1 MQCSNSDSMFLE
13 RLGRRIR
20 TIREAQ
26 TISRQKLAELSG
38 ISDRFIAQLECG
50 KGNISIARLRRIS
63 IALGLS
69 LQDLIPAA
77 GAGDG
82 LLTCPGYASSSV

>member
-1 MQCSNSDSMFLE
+1 MQYSNSDSMFLA

-26 TISRQKLAELSG
+26 AMSRQKLAELSG

-63 IALGLS
+63 IALDLS

-77 GAGDG
+77 GAGIG
-82 LLTCPGYASSSV
+82 C